1 MKLHSL
7 IATALVLAASAASA
21 EDVPLSGM
29 AEEVIASEWSD
40 PTSVGERDL
49 FVLFK
54 FDALPGAPL
63 IELYKQSF
71 EDVIYLIGG
80 QQHTSEIFEGS
91 AVDWVCYDTGDTR
104 TTVASLS
111 TGYVG
116 VPAPDLIVEE
126 DVDSPSPAC
135 SAKPGAT
142 AADPFTRLPGIGGS
156 VADLVERFGTAPV
169 DANGHLAYV
178 SAVEIGGSFEGIQTQ
193 IVYYRI
199 ENELITG
206 VAYRQRFEPRP

>member
-7 IATALVLAASAASA
+7 IGAALVLAASAASA
-21 EDVPLSGM
+21 EDVPLTGM
-29 AEEVIASEWSD
+29 AEEVIASEWSE
-40 PTSVGERDL
+40 PTSVGQRDL

-54 FDALPGAPL
+54 FEALPGDPL

-80 QQHTSEIFEGS
+80 QQHTSEIFEGT

-126 DVDSPSPAC
+126 RVDGPSPSC

-142 AADPFTRLPGIGGS
+142 AADPFTRLPRIGGS
-156 VADLVERFGTAPV
+156 VADLIERFGTAPV

-178 SAVEIGGSFEGIQTQ
+178 SAAEIGGSFEGDPDPD
-193 IVYYRI
+193 R
-199 ENELITG
+199 LLSH
-206 VAYRQRFEPRP
+206 RK

>member
-1 MKLHSL
+1 MKRHSL
-7 IATALVLAASAASA
+7 IAAALVLAASAASA
-21 EDVPLSGM
+21 EDVPLTGM
-29 AEEVIASEWSD
+29 AEEVLASEWSE

-49 FVLFK
+49 FVFFK
-54 FDALPGAPL
+54 FDALPGEPF

-71 EDVIYLIGG
+71 EDVIYFIGG
-80 QQHTSEIFEGS
+80 QQHTSEIFEGTS
-91 AVDWVCYDTGDTR
+91 VDWVCYDAGDTR

-116 VPAPDLIVEE
+116 APAPDFIVEE
-126 DVDSPSPAC
+126 RVDGPSPAC
-135 SAKPGAT
+135 LAKPGAT
-142 AADPFTRLPGIGGS
+142 AADPFTHLPGIGGS

-199 ENELITG
+199 DKELITG
-206 VAYRQRFEPRP
+206 VAYRQRFDPKP